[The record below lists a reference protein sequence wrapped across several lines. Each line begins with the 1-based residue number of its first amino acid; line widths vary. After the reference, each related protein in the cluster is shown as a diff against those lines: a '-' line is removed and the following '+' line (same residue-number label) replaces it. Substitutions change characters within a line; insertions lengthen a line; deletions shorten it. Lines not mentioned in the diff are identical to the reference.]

1 MRSAI
6 PTSKPRSGMSSGA
19 AELGAFAHTGMSDPS
34 ALTPLRPREFF
45 SVPWSGEGEW
55 IAAPWLRRLA
65 RRPRR
70 FSFTTATTWLSDDVW
85 LVHDTLTWENGRTE
99 YRSGMARLAAED
111 RIRLSYDDMLGG
123 TDLWLRADGF
133 TFSAYQL
140 MVAMP
145 PLPFPLV
152 VGAEDA
158 CGWDDA
164 RRELT
169 DTIRLRL
176 FGVPI
181 GRMVMRL
188 RPAPAG

>member
-145 PLPFPLV
+145 PCPSRSWSERRTLADGMTP
-152 VGAEDA
+152 GAS
-158 CGWDDA
+158 
-164 RRELT
+164 
-169 DTIRLRL
+169 
-176 FGVPI
+176 
-181 GRMVMRL
+181 
-188 RPAPAG
+188 

>member
-1 MRSAI
+1 MLDLS
-6 PTSKPRSGMSSGA
+6 
-19 AELGAFAHTGMSDPS
+19 E
-34 ALTPLRPREFF
+34 LTPLRPREFF
-45 SVPWSGEGEW
+45 SVSWSGEGEW
-55 IAAPWLRRLA
+55 IAPPWLRRLA

-70 FSFTTATTWLSDDVW
+70 FSFTTATTWLTDDVW

-145 PLPFPLV
+145 PLPFALV
-152 VGAEDA
+152 VGVEDA
-158 CGWDDA
+158 CEWDSA
-164 RRELT
+164 RRELI

-188 RPAPAG
+188 HPGPPAG